1 MAAFT
6 EGFSDSGAGVGKGRQ
21 HLGKV
26 IGLVLEARQMASDER
41 REAQKKL
48 SEQAPH
54 LTLEDFGIQKGYFFK
69 KALQHNFGGA
79 FIDRKKSSLKK
90 LLSARRILNS
100 KKKLYV
106 TTRNFLRDN
115 TRLGKVDGRRSSSFK
130 KKFEYKL
137 EVESPAG
144 LEDSSKKVAK
154 AASGGGGG
162 PRTKQDFLT
171 AVTEIAKSLQSTA
184 QSINNAVD
192 QNTGIASGIVSTQ
205 KNIVVEI
212 SHRTDRVT
220 DKLEAIAAAVNQQ
233 TEFLKRA
240 KATAKADKKEESGE
254 FERLNNAFT
263 RGADKLGTK
272 KDESLEM
279 STSEESISNKSRTNT
294 TRMEDPWDMEKGGVI
309 IDGPDTGYRATT
321 PTGVPFTAHG
331 KEWMGPAPAGGTA
344 VVPIDNRATDGIQGN
359 EVTPGGDLMA
369 EKGMTLPNFSKIP
382 NFKALSPLSGLNL
395 SKTFSSPTPTSR
407 SRSGGAQNIINAMEL
422 PFRAVGASLIKVA
435 SQVRDRVGEVSPVA
449 DGKISNIMNVIA
461 NAFGLSS
468 QDVAPSKA
476 TSEANARMRAA
487 ADKMKE
493 DSERGLNWY
502 HIESIK
508 KQLQLIKNFLG
519 DKLEQTG
526 NLINSVSDKIKE
538 TVGWGKGLVD
548 NMLGRNKKDFSQKEI
563 AAMLFDEFKKQG
575 MSEDGAKLAVAEF
588 MRETGLDQG
597 LILGSHDDGGVE
609 AFGAGSWQNGREDAL
624 FAHLESLGIKRDDIA
639 NSGEVG
645 IRGNASF
652 LVEEI
657 ASRGNNELM
666 ELLKK
671 PNLSKE
677 EQERVRKLFKDAYFV
692 YAESIPLTKSEEA
705 LKYIH
710 KLLGVDISSIQS
722 ISSKDAFTANDVLE
736 KFNLGNTQSAT
747 EIAYV
752 NLGDNGALTPS
763 TGFTDTLSSARDTI
777 EEGLTDP
784 LGIDTY
790 YKHSLHHV

>member
-1 MAAFT
+1 MCIR
-6 EGFSDSGAGVGKGRQ
+6 DS
-21 HLGKV
+21 
-26 IGLVLEARQMASDER
+26 
-41 REAQKKL
+41 
-48 SEQAPH
+48 
-54 LTLEDFGIQKGYFFK
+54 
-69 KALQHNFGGA
+69 
-79 FIDRKKSSLKK
+79 
-90 LLSARRILNS
+90 
-100 KKKLYV
+100 
-106 TTRNFLRDN
+106 
-115 TRLGKVDGRRSSSFK
+115 
-130 KKFEYKL
+130 
-137 EVESPAG
+137 
-144 LEDSSKKVAK
+144 
-154 AASGGGGG
+154 
-162 PRTKQDFLT
+162 
-171 AVTEIAKSLQSTA
+171 
-184 QSINNAVD
+184 
-192 QNTGIASGIVSTQ
+192 
-205 KNIVVEI
+205 
-212 SHRTDRVT
+212 
-220 DKLEAIAAAVNQQ
+220 
-233 TEFLKRA
+233 
-240 KATAKADKKEESGE
+240 
-254 FERLNNAFT
+254 
-263 RGADKLGTK
+263 
-272 KDESLEM
+272 
-279 STSEESISNKSRTNT
+279 
-294 TRMEDPWDMEKGGVI
+294 
-309 IDGPDTGYRATT
+309 
-321 PTGVPFTAHG
+321 
-331 KEWMGPAPAGGTA
+331 
-344 VVPIDNRATDGIQGN
+344 
-359 EVTPGGDLMA
+359 
-369 EKGMTLPNFSKIP
+369 
-382 NFKALSPLSGLNL
+382 
-395 SKTFSSPTPTSR
+395 
-407 SRSGGAQNIINAMEL
+407 
-422 PFRAVGASLIKVA
+422 
-435 SQVRDRVGEVSPVA
+435 
-449 DGKISNIMNVIA
+449 
-461 NAFGLSS
+461 
-468 QDVAPSKA
+468 
-476 TSEANARMRAA
+476 
-487 ADKMKE
+487 
-493 DSERGLNWY
+493 
-502 HIESIK
+502 
-508 KQLQLIKNFLG
+508 
-519 DKLEQTG
+519 EQTG